1 MIDDNARVAAAATD
15 YRFDPMSAETL
26 AAPGTAY
33 SELRARCPFHR
44 YQGEQFQF
52 YISSDHDEIRRE
64 ILVDSPVWSFKY
76 GNAAK
81 DTISEVGFKTD
92 PPFHHAFR
100 RAMQPGLAPRA
111 VQAYQAAAREI
122 AEELIDAMIG
132 KGTGDFHDDF
142 ALPLP
147 AQMMCVMLGT
157 PRADY
162 LKYKQWADELQMQ
175 LFHEPTP
182 GSFEKVLTVILPHFS
197 GLLEQRRQLLK
208 QAGVREPDLSCL
220 GRELPDD
227 YLSRVL
233 VSRVEGRYLTEGE
246 MLNVCL
252 AFLTGGQETTTGLLS
267 NLLWR
272 LLQVPERWE
281 QLKAD
286 PDLIESAVEE
296 SLRYDPPVLAHFR
309 TSLCPVTMHGQAL
322 PQGTKLM
329 FNITGAN
336 RDPAKFESPEEFR
349 IDRPVAEARQHLS
362 FGGGVHFCLGAPVA
376 RMEAR
381 VTLDMLIRRMPK
393 LRLVGAPQRIE
404 SWMHWGQVKLPV
416 AWD

>member
-1 MIDDNARVAAAATD
+1 MKDFH
-15 YRFDPMSAETL
+15 FDPLDHDT
-26 AAPGTAY
+26 AADPGTSY
-33 SELRARCPFHR
+33 SELRARCPF
-44 YQGEQFQF
+44 YKYDGEQFQF
-52 YISSDHDEIRRE
+52 WITSHYDEIRRD
-64 ILVDSPVWSFKY
+64 ILSDNPTWSFKY

-92 PPFHHAFR
+92 PPFHNAFR
-100 RAMQPGLAPRA
+100 MSMQPGLSAKA
-111 VQAYQAAAREI
+111 VQRYEPEAVAITNQ
-122 AEELIDAMIG
+122 LIDRMQGRGRAE
-132 KGTGDFHDDF
+132 FHDDF

-162 LKYKQWADELQMQ
+162 LQYKQWADELQMQ
-175 LFHEPTP
+175 LFHDPTP

-197 GLLEQRRQLLK
+197 TLLAQRRRQLAD
-208 QAGVREPDLSCL
+208 AGISEPTLAHLGTVLS
-220 GRELPDD
+220 DD

-233 VSRVEGRYLTEGE
+233 VAKVEGRYLTEAE

-252 AFLTGGQETTTGLLS
+252 AFLTGGQETTTNLIG

-272 LLQVPERWE
+272 LLQQRSRWE
-281 QLKAD
+281 RLLAEPQLIDVA
-286 PDLIESAVEE
+286 IEE

-309 TSLCPVTMHGQAL
+309 TSLCPVTMHGEQL
-322 PQGTKLM
+322 PERAKLM

-336 RDPAKFESPEEFR
+336 RDPQKFSDAEEFSL
-349 IDRPVAEARQHLS
+349 DRPLNEAKQHLS
-362 FGGGVHFCLGAPVA
+362 FGFGVHFCMGAPIA

-381 VTLDMLIRRMPK
+381 VALKLLLERLPK
-393 LRLVGAPQRIE
+393 LRLDGPTERIE
-404 SWMHWGQVKLPV
+404 SWMHWGRIKLPL